1 MRCAQHLSESLHFAY
16 QVIRNS
22 MNDPFLFQRDRAA
35 ELFLIRHAD
44 AIPEEDEI
52 IPGGIYDDLPL
63 SRTGR
68 KQAQA
73 LAERLSSLSFDAM
86 YSSPLRRCLE
96 TAAPLA
102 ERLGIAPIVEERLK
116 EIRLGNIRPLPD
128 DGQDLAALT
137 KALQERQV
145 EIVRIAGETGNWDE
159 IPDSELSGAFRRR
172 VVESLNEIVSKHI
185 GQRVIVFAHG
195 GVINAYIAEV
205 LGLEKDFF
213 FPAANTSISI
223 VRASAERRVLYV
235 LNDIGHIMRPA

>member
-1 MRCAQHLSESLHFAY
+1 
-16 QVIRNS
+16 
-22 MNDPFLFQRDRAA
+22 MNDPFLFQRTNAA

-52 IPGGIYDDLPL
+52 IPSGIYDDLPL

-68 KQAQA
+68 QQAQA
-73 LAERLSSLSFDAM
+73 LTERLSGLSFDAM

-102 ERLGIAPIVEERLK
+102 GRLGMTPIIAEGLK
-116 EIRLGNIRPLPD
+116 EIKLGNIHSLPED
-128 DGQDLAALT
+128 SQKNLAALT
-137 KALQERQV
+137 KALQERQFD
-145 EIVRIAGETGNWDE
+145 IVRVAGETGHWDG
-159 IPDSELSGAFRRR
+159 IPDSEQSTTFRSR
-172 VVESLNEIVSKHI
+172 VVQTLDEIVSKHI
-185 GQRVIVFAHG
+185 GQRILAFAHG

-223 VRASAERRVLYV
+223 VRAASTKHRVLFV

>member
-1 MRCAQHLSESLHFAY
+1 
-16 QVIRNS
+16 
-22 MNDPFLFQRDRAA
+22 MNDPFLFQRNNAA
-35 ELFLIRHAD
+35 ELFIVRHAD

-52 IPGGIYDDLPL
+52 IPSGIYDDLPL

-73 LAERLSSLSFDAM
+73 LAERLGGLSFDAL

-102 ERLGIAPIVEERLK
+102 ERLRMTPIIAEGLK
-116 EIRLGNIRPLPD
+116 EIKLGNIHPLPE
-128 DGQDLAALT
+128 DGQDLAGLT
-137 KALQERQV
+137 KALQERQLD
-145 EIVRIAGETGNWDE
+145 IVRIAGETGHWDA
-159 IPDSELSGAFRRR
+159 IPDSEQSIAFRRR
-172 VVESLNEIVSKHI
+172 VVQTLDEIVSKHI
-185 GQRVIVFAHG
+185 GQRILALAHG

-213 FPAANTSISI
+213 FPAANTSITI
-223 VRASAERRVLYV
+223 VRASEKHRVLYV